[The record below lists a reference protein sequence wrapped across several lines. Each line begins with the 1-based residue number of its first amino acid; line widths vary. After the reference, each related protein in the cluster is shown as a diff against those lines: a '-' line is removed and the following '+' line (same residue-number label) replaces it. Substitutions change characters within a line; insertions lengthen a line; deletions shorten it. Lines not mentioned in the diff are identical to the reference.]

1 MTFGEK
7 VKTERKKLKIPQDV
21 LAERVGVTRRTVTA
35 WETDS
40 VLPRT
45 RKTYDKLAEALN
57 VPVSYLLNDEEAFL
71 LDAGEQFGY
80 RGKKGAERLT
90 REITGLFAGGE
101 MAEEDMD
108 ALMFAVQQAYVE
120 AKLNNKKYT
129 PKKYLENSGK
139 DHE

>member
-7 VKTERKKLKIPQDV
+7 VKTERKKQKLSQNV
-21 LAERVGVTRRTVTA
+21 LADRIGVTRRTVTA
-35 WETDS
+35 WETDR

-45 RKTYDKLAEALN
+45 RKTYEKLAAALD
-57 VPVSYLLNDEEAFL
+57 VPISYLLNDEEAFL

-90 REITGLFAGGE
+90 KEITGLFAGGE

-129 PKKYLENSGK
+129 PKKYRRE
-139 DHE
+139 E